1 MLLPLLRCATFF
13 IVFVFWF
20 VKLMGLLQSNV
31 YILVFKVYYIKVN
44 AIKSQG
50 GWVCSYWHNYIDM
63 SINTFHLYTI

>member
-1 MLLPLLRCATFF
+1 
-13 IVFVFWF
+13 
-20 VKLMGLLQSNV
+20 MGLLQSNV